1 MSTASRPPQSIAP
14 SLEDGDL
21 TPSDPALPTAAHE
34 EGETARHR
42 RRVAVVDGA
51 GKGLSDQTRLLLR
64 SRLRVAAPLVCF
76 GSSVFLIFAF
86 LTHAMRLSRAEGY
99 ASWLHVALVLVTGLA
114 TYVLWRA
121 RLPSWR
127 MLRLAEAAVFGMPAL
142 VLLAL
147 DTGNPVVRNPLAIS
161 AAAWC
166 GLIFTYGMFIP
177 NTWRRGA
184 RVLGALALAP
194 ILLWTWQYLEHPVMP
209 AGQLQLLIAS
219 ALLLITAAVAA
230 TYGTHVTNNLRL
242 QAFEAQQL
250 GQYRLRELLGS
261 GGMGDVYLA
270 EHQLLKR
277 PCAIKLIDPRRAAD
291 SEAQLRFEREVR
303 ATARLSHW
311 NTVEIFDYG
320 RTDDGMF
327 YYVMEY
333 LPGLTLQ
340 EIVERHGPLP
350 PARVVDLLRQACDAL
365 REAHAQ
371 GLIHRDLKPGNL
383 FAAERGGVFDVVKL
397 MDFGVVE
404 LMGEGES
411 RPWGPSPRL
420 AGSPLYMAP
429 EQALGGHEPD
439 ARSDIYSLGAVAY
452 YLLTGQPPFGGE
464 RPIKVL
470 IAHAHDPV
478 RPPSEIV
485 AGVPAD
491 LEAVVLRAL
500 AKEPHERFA
509 DAAGF
514 EAALAATSVADRW
527 SREEAATWWHANEP
541 ERVGAAVG
549 AAIGAAT

>member
-1 MSTASRPPQSIAP
+1 MSTISRQPRLTAPPLAA
-14 SLEDGDL
+14 EAL
-21 TPSDPALPTAAHE
+21 TPDVATQLNPPHDDAEA
-34 EGETARHR
+34 ARHR

-64 SRLRVAAPLVCF
+64 ARLRVAAPLVLG
-76 GSSVFLIFAF
+76 GSTVFLIYA
-86 LTHAMRLSRAEGY
+86 LITGSMRMSSKQGY
-99 ASWLHVALVLVTGLA
+99 ASWLHIALVPVTALA
-114 TYVLWRA
+114 TYVLWRPA
-121 RLPSWR
+121 LPSWR

-147 DTGNPVVRNPLAIS
+147 DGGNPVNRNPLSIS

-177 NTWRRGA
+177 NPWQRGA
-184 RVLGALALAP
+184 RVLVALALAP
-194 ILLWTWQYLEHPVMP
+194 ILLWGVQVWGASQVP
-209 AGQLQLLIAS
+209 AGQIQLLTA
-219 ALLLITAAVAA
+219 AGLLLLTSAVVAV
-230 TYGTHVTNNLRL
+230 YGTYVTNNLRL
-242 QAFEAQQL
+242 QAFEARQL

-291 SEAQLRFEREVR
+291 NEAQLRFEREVR

-327 YYVMEY
+327 YYVMEF

-350 PARVVDLLRQACDAL
+350 APRVVDLLRQACDAL

-383 FAAERGGVFDVVKL
+383 FASERGGVFDVVKL

-404 LMGEGES
+404 LMGEGEA

-452 YLLTGQPPFGGE
+452 YLLTGQPPFTGE

-478 RPPSEIV
+478 RPPSEL
-485 AGVPAD
+485 VPNVPPD
-491 LEAVVLRAL
+491 LEAVVLKAL
-500 AKEPHERFA
+500 AKNPDERFA
-509 DAAGF
+509 DAASF
-514 EAALAATSVADRW
+514 EASLAATSVADRW
-527 SREEAATWWHANEP
+527 SREEAAAWWHANEP
-541 ERVGAAVG
+541 ERIAA
-549 AAIGAAT
+549 AAG

>member
-1 MSTASRPPQSIAP
+1 MSTTSRTP
-14 SLEDGDL
+14 SAIVPALSPADL
-21 TPSDPALPTAAHE
+21 TPSDPALPAPRPD
-34 EGETARHR
+34 ETDAARHR
-42 RRVAVVDGA
+42 RRVAVVEGA
-51 GKGLSDQTRLLLR
+51 GKGLSDQTRILLR
-64 SRLRVAAPLVCF
+64 GRLRVAAPLICF
-76 GSSVFLIFAF
+76 GSSVFLVYALFADQ
-86 LTHAMRLSRAEGY
+86 MRMSREEGY
-99 ASWLHVALVLVTGLA
+99 ASWLHIALVLVSGLT
-114 TYVLWRA
+114 TYVLWRPE
-121 RLPSWR
+121 LPSWR
-127 MLRLAEAAVFGMPAL
+127 LLRLAEAAVFGMPAL

-147 DTGNPVVRNPLAIS
+147 DNGSPLNRNPLSIS

-177 NTWRRGA
+177 NPWRRGA
-184 RVLGALALAP
+184 RVLSALAIAP
-194 ILLWTWQYLEHPVMP
+194 MLLWMSQVWGRTDVPI
-209 AGQLQLLIAS
+209 GQLQLLIAAS
-219 ALLLITAAVAA
+219 LLLLTAAVAA
-230 TYGTHVTNNLRL
+230 TYGTHVTNSLRL
-242 QAFEAQQL
+242 QAFEARQL

-291 SEAQLRFEREVR
+291 SEAQARFEREVR
-303 ATARLSHW
+303 ATAQLSHW

-320 RTDDGMF
+320 RTEDGMF

-340 EIVERHGPLP
+340 EVVERHGPLP
-350 PARVVDLLRQACDAL
+350 ATRVVDYLRQACDAL
-365 REAHAQ
+365 REAHGQ

-404 LMGEGES
+404 LMGEGQT

-452 YLLTGQPPFGGE
+452 YLLTGQPPFTGE

-478 RPPSEIV
+478 RPPSELAPNIPPDV
-485 AGVPAD
+485 
-491 LEAVVLRAL
+491 EAVVMRAL
-500 AKEPHERFA
+500 AKDPAERYA
-509 DAAGF
+509 DAASFG
-514 EAALAATSVADRW
+514 AALAGTSVADRW
-527 SREEAATWWHANEP
+527 SREEAEAWWRANESP
-541 ERVGAAVG
+541 RV
-549 AAIGAAT
+549 AATPA